1 MKIYVNWEREKIVK
15 TRDEVIN
22 FMVAAHEC
30 YTFSDYL
37 TYELDLTIEEVF
49 NLCEDQRA
57 QISCEYA
64 EYLENAIKDH
74 WEIIEI

>member
-1 MKIYVNWEREKIVK
+1 MKIYVNWEWEKIVK
-15 TRDEVIN
+15 TIAEAIDFI
-22 FMVAAHEC
+22 VAAHEC

-49 NLCEDQRA
+49 NLSEDKRA
-57 QISCEYA
+57 EISCEYA
-64 EYLENAIKDH
+64 EYLEKAIKDY